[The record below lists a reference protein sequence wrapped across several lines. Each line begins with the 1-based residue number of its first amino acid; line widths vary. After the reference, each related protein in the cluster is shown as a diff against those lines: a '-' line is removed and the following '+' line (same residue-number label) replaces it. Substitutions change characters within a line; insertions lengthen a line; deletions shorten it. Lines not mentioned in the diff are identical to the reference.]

1 MPPIAAAIGS
11 AADRT
16 LLRCPEVNSRL
27 ISSPTTRKNRVS
39 RPSLIQPTSGSENR
53 ASPKPSDTSISHSA
67 VNPGPLGELLI
78 ATASPDASTNSP
90 PAAGP
95 QPPHFTAR
103 TPHPSPTEPPNPPT
117 RHAPAHAPTPHPPLN
132 TTPTPT

>member
-39 RPSLIQPTSGSENR
+39 RPSLIQLTSGSENR
-53 ASPKPSDTSISHSA
+53 ALPKPSDTPVSHNA
-67 VNPGPLGELLI
+67 VNPGPSGELVI
-78 ATASPDASTNSP
+78 ATASSDDSTR
-90 PAAGP
+90 
-95 QPPHFTAR
+95 R
-103 TPHPSPTEPPNPPT
+103 TPGDGAQLGSEGHKS
-117 RHAPAHAPTPHPPLN
+117 
-132 TTPTPT
+132 